1 MEENGRWITKLTWV
15 VLGVIIGVV
24 LVLAGALNA
33 FFVALFILAGWL
45 IGKYVAGEIDLDD
58 LYDRFLRGRTRGS
71 RK

>member
-15 VLGVIIGVV
+15 ILGVIIGVV

-45 IGKYVAGEIDLDD
+45 IGKYVAGEIDLDS
-58 LYDRFLRGRTRGS
+58 LYDRFIRGRTRGT

>member
-45 IGKYVAGEIDLDD
+45 IGKYVAGEIDLDG
-58 LYDRFLRGRTRGS
+58 LYDRYLRGRTKGS